1 MAINPR
7 AKLQEAYDRDA
18 DAAAKAEAEA
28 KRVGD
33 LVQGVSSVGKGAV
46 TFAQIDKYLAD
57 NPDAEYFRIE
67 NGGNNVGKAARSYT
81 NDFGTWS
88 DNDAAIV
95 GQDSDKGARDIFR
108 YANISAATPRTGK
121 RGEKATVGIQY
132 SPSAFFETNKAE
144 YKSDYGMI
152 YSRDEYGKLKEQ
164 AAKIG
169 KSDQF
174 LSAGAEKKPTFSS
187 DYGKDK
193 GAILTGEGDA
203 KRAKLSTENTDSLAN
218 DEDADSAAKRKLL
231 G

>member
-1 MAINPR
+1 MATNPR
-7 AKLQEAYDRDA
+7 EKLQKPYDD
-18 DAAAKAEAEA
+18 AAKAEAEA
-28 KRVGD
+28 KRIGD
-33 LVQGVSSVGKGAV
+33 LISGVGSVGKGAV
-46 TFAQIDKYLAD
+46 TFSQIDKYLAD
-57 NPDAEYFRIE
+57 NPDAKYFRIE

-132 SPSAFFETNKAE
+132 SPSSFFKDNEIAD

-152 YSRDEYGKLKEQ
+152 YSRDEYGALKEK
-164 AAKIG
+164 AASIG
-169 KSDQF
+169 KSDKF

-193 GAILTGEGDA
+193 GAILTGEGESR
-203 KRAKLSTENTDSLAN
+203 RAKLSNDSTDSLAN
-218 DEDADSAAKRKLL
+218 DEDPDNAAKRKLL